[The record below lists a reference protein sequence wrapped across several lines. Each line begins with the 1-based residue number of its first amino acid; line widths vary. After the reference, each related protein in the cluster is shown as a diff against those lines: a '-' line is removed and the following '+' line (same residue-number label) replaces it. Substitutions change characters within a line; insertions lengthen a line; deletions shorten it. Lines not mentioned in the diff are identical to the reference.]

1 MEARPKFD
9 VPFKEGA
16 VRIVRETG
24 KPIAQVARE
33 LGISD
38 GTTSS
43 MQQLASIFSA
53 TSKNLPAWPT
63 LNTRACARPG
73 TVPAW

>member
-1 MEARPKFD
+1 M
-9 VPFKEGA
+9 
-16 VRIVRETG
+16 RETG

-43 MQQLASIFSA
+43 MPAAGLNFFSNFQKFACLAHA
-53 TSKNLPAWPT
+53 EYPG
-63 LNTRACARPG
+63 AREARNSTGLVSTP
-73 TVPAW
+73 